1 MAISNTEV
9 RVLTDLELMAHL
21 FRRAGF
27 GATRDELDAALA
39 KGYEATLEELLHPE
53 AAPDFEWD
61 IAYRYYPEMK
71 ELRVFECNQGKWLY
85 RMITT
90 KRPLEEKIAL
100 FWHAIFATGQAKV
113 DHSPAMH
120 TQIEMLRTYGLGDF
134 RTLLIELSKDP
145 AMIKWLDNNENTKTI
160 HNENYGRELL
170 ELFSMGIGNYTEDD
184 VKNCAKAFTGW
195 TVQKTVPG
203 AYPYGRN
210 DWKFEFRADDHDYGE
225 KTFLGET
232 GNFDGADV
240 VDIIVRHPAT
250 AQYVARRLFLYF
262 VSDYPDQEAIDELA
276 RVYMQSQYDIRSVL
290 RALFMSDAFRSP
302 QAYYHKVKSP
312 AEHVVGT
319 IRLVGE
325 TEFLPD
331 RTQDIVMQT
340 RYMGQD
346 LMNPPS
352 VEGWH
357 VGKEWIDTGI
367 LVTRINF
374 AAAEVGDVTK
384 PGVRRIIERLRAQG
398 VLSPEALVDQTL
410 ELMGPLQMG
419 AKTHEAL
426 NDFTRKGGSL
436 DLNVEGEA
444 REAAEQRVTELMQ
457 LIVATREF
465 QLG

>member
-1 MAISNTEV
+1 
-9 RVLTDLELMAHL
+9 
-21 FRRAGF
+21 
-27 GATRDELDAALA
+27 
-39 KGYEATLEELLHPE
+39 
-53 AAPDFEWD
+53 
-61 IAYRYYPEMK
+61 
-71 ELRVFECNQGKWLY
+71 
-85 RMITT
+85 
-90 KRPLEEKIAL
+90 
-100 FWHAIFATGQAKV
+100 
-113 DHSPAMH
+113 
-120 TQIEMLRTYGLGDF
+120 
-134 RTLLIELSKDP
+134 
-145 AMIKWLDNNENTKTI
+145 LDNNENTKTI

-195 TVQKTVPG
+195 TYQRSTPG

-210 DWKFEFRADDHDYGE
+210 EWRFEFRSEDHDYGE

-240 VDIIVRHPAT
+240 VDIIVRQPAT
-250 AQYVARRLFLYF
+250 AQYVARRLYLYF
-262 VSDYPDQEAIDELA
+262 VSDYADQEAIDELA
-276 RVYMQSQYDIRSVL
+276 RVYMESQYNIRTVL
-290 RALFMSDAFRSP
+290 RALFMSEAFRSP
-302 QAYYHKVKSP
+302 KAYYHKVKSP

-325 TEFLPD
+325 TEFKPD
-331 RTQDIVMQT
+331 RVQDIVMQT

-374 AAAEVGDVTK
+374 AAGEVGDVTK
-384 PGVRRIIERLRAQG
+384 PGVQRIIERLREQG
-398 VLSPEALVDQTL
+398 TLSPEKLVDQVL

-419 AKTHEAL
+419 QKTHDSL
-426 NDFTRKGGSL
+426 VDFTRKGGAL
-436 DLNVEGEA
+436 DLSQTGEA
-444 REAAEQRVTELMQ
+444 GEAAEQRVTELMQ

-465 QLG
+465 QLV